1 VGTLRPILRRPHPDQ
16 PLTKSYSSSHVIEI
30 CGSPHLQTSLTELL
44 SFNVMILHAAPI
56 HWGSLAQVAPYTF
69 EKYQLV

>member
-1 VGTLRPILRRPHPDQ
+1 MV
-16 PLTKSYSSSHVIEI
+16 V
-30 CGSPHLQTSLTELL
+30 
-44 SFNVMILHAAPI
+44 HAACI